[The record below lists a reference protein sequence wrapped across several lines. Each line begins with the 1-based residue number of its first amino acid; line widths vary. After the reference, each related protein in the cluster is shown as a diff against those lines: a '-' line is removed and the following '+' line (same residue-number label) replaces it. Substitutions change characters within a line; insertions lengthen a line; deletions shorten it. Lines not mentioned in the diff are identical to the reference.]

1 MSEQQRQYRDMTT
14 TASWTLVSRVL
25 GLFRDQLMTATFGAG
40 IVSSAFL
47 LAFQIPNLFRR
58 LLGEGA
64 LTAAL
69 VPALANKLTK
79 EGRPAAFAFLN
90 HVLRRVLPWMTGIAL
105 LGLGTAVGL
114 SLTLDGQGALAA
126 ELTAWC
132 IPYMPLICAA
142 ALFTGALQLC
152 GRFGLAEIAAG
163 VLNLCLITSLLW
175 LGPWLSP
182 SDLAGQARI
191 LCIATVIGGIC
202 QLLIP
207 LIGLRKEGWQPKPA
221 TADNQ
226 AWETLRNAFV
236 PALLG
241 AGVLQLNLL
250 FSRLLAF
257 GVDDKALTHYYVANR
272 VTELPV
278 GLFSVSVAA
287 VIFPALATAFAQ
299 GDREALCRNY
309 ARGSR
314 LVMAINIGAAVAF
327 AALAKPILELL
338 FQYGRFNGDDV
349 KSSSVLLV
357 LFSASMPFYAL
368 SALTSRALN
377 VIGRTDATLFAAMHA
392 LGVNAVLSILLTYTP
407 GLNLNGAN
415 GLAIANLVAAI
426 WQLIVLKY
434 YLRKAEPA
442 FFAESLLKPLFQV
455 LFGSFILG
463 AVAYN
468 TNAWLH
474 NHFWGQ
480 LPSKVLIFATMSV
493 SLAVACGLYAW
504 ILDQFGYPER
514 DLIRG
519 YIDKIAHVLWIK
531 RRR

>member
-40 IVSSAFL
+40 MVSSAFL

-69 VPALANKLTK
+69 VPALAAKMAK

-90 HVLRRVLPWMTGIAL
+90 HVLRRVLPWMVGIAL
-105 LGLGTAVGL
+105 LGLGTAIAL
-114 SLTLDGQGALAA
+114 TFTLDGQGALAA

-132 IPYMPLICAA
+132 LPYMPLICAA
-142 ALFTGALQLC
+142 ALFTGAVQLC
-152 GRFGLAEIAAG
+152 GRFGLAEVAAG
-163 VLNLCLITSLLW
+163 VLNLCLIASLAW
-175 LGPWLSP
+175 LGPVY
-182 SDLAGQARI
+182 SDNLADQARI
-191 LCIATVIGGIC
+191 LCIATVIGGSL

-207 LIGLRKEGWQPKPA
+207 MLGLRREGWRSSPA
-221 TADNQ
+221 TPDPI
-226 AWETLRNAFV
+226 AWKELRDAFI
-236 PALLG
+236 PALVG

-250 FSRLLAF
+250 VSRALAF
-257 GVDDKALTHYYVANR
+257 GVDDKSLTHYYVANR

-287 VIFPALATAFAQ
+287 VIFPALATAWAQ
-299 GDREALCRNY
+299 GDRESLGRNY
-309 ARGSR
+309 ARGTR
-314 LVMAINIGAAVAF
+314 LVMAINIGAAVAL
-327 AALAKPILELL
+327 AALAQPILELL
-338 FQYGRFNGDDV
+338 FQYGRFGHDDV
-349 KSSSVLLV
+349 RESATLLV

-377 VIGRTDATLFAAMHA
+377 VAGRTDATLVAAVHA
-392 LGVNAVLSILLTYTP
+392 LAVNAALSFVFTWVAPT
-407 GLNLNGAN
+407 GMRGAV
-415 GLAIANLVAAI
+415 GLAAANLVAAI
-426 WQLIVLKY
+426 WQLVVLK
-434 YLRKAEPA
+434 LRLRRHAPEFLSEPLA
-442 FFAESLLKPLFQV
+442 KPMLQV

-463 AVAYN
+463 AVAFQ
-468 TNAWLH
+468 THAWLKVQ
-474 NHFWGQ
+474 FWGTVPTKP
-480 LPSKVLIFATMSV
+480 LLFLSMTAAILV
-493 SLAVACGLYAW
+493 SGALYAW

-519 YIDKIAHVLWIK
+519 YLDKLARVLWL
-531 RRR
+531 RRGK